1 MVAKKKVSE
10 TVRFIIRQ
18 NAMYQ
23 FLVNSGLVNSNALA
37 RQIKD
42 TVQTM
47 TGKEV
52 KVNTIAKIISSMRPS
67 EVKPYVGLLNVDVSL
82 DTDVEESTY
91 SFDEFKELD
100 LSQVYLALVNDGK
113 VVVLK
118 RKSSP
123 TASDS
128 VLLKVTFRGGAT
140 AYHPFWLLF
149 NSLGVEVKHVIR
161 HDNVLFIFLRRSD
174 AVEALAAIEKFSAGA
189 KPIGSFHRRADFER

>member
-1 MVAKKKVSE
+1 MVAKNKVSE

-18 NAMYQ
+18 NAIYQ

-42 TVQTM
+42 AVQTM
-47 TGKEV
+47 TGKDV

-67 EVKPYVGLLNVDVSL
+67 DVKPYIGLLNVDVSL
-82 DTDVEESTY
+82 DTDVEESNY
-91 SFDEFKELD
+91 SFEEFKGLD
-100 LSQVYLALVNDGK
+100 LSQVYLALVSNGR

-118 RKSSP
+118 RKS
-123 TASDS
+123 AAINSDS

-149 NSLGVEVKHVIR
+149 NSLGVEVKHVVR
-161 HDNVLFIFLRRSD
+161 HDNTLFIFLRRSD
-174 AVEALAAIEKFSAGA
+174 AIQALAAIEKFSAGA
-189 KPIGSFHRRADFER
+189 GVTKSAL